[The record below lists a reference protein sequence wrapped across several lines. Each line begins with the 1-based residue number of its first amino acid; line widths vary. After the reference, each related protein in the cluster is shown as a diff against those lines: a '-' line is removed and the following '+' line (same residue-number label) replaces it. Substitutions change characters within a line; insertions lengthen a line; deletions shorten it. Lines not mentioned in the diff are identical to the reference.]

1 MGVLKPCHL
10 PYTPALLLKKK
21 VKTDI
26 IYCIYYIPFYKWKK
40 IEDQQ
45 LKAEYSRLFI
55 SGFFQFDFNTR

>member
-1 MGVLKPCHL
+1 MGVLKTCHL

-21 VKTDI
+21 SRQI
-26 IYCIYYIPFYKWKK
+26 LYPFYKWKK

-55 SGFFQFDFNTR
+55 TGFLRFDFNTR

>member
-1 MGVLKPCHL
+1 MSFAVHTCS
-10 PYTPALLLKKK
+10 TIKKK

-26 IYCIYYIPFYKWKK
+26 IPFYKWKK

-55 SGFFQFDFNTR
+55 TGFLQFDFNTR

>member
-1 MGVLKPCHL
+1 MGVLTPCHL
-10 PYTPALLLKKK
+10 PYTPALLFKKK

-26 IYCIYYIPFYKWKK
+26 IPFYKWKK